1 MIDVKRIVTADKM
14 LYINIKYLNYII
26 LKDKNNNNINIPH
39 EVCNNANICFFG
51 IKNKNKYTNKKIR
64 QNASD
69 KELTA
74 IQEENKVDL
83 IDLSD
88 SN

>member
-26 LKDKNNNNINIPH
+26 LKDKNNNNINIPY